1 MNVPFVGSKQK
12 GNVTKT
18 IDDLRFLMREPDEVY
33 HAKGKDYL
41 GSHDLIEFMKNP
53 LLFHKKRVGLVTE
66 RESPAFDLGRAAHV
80 LVLEGRDRFE
90 TEYAVGG
97 PINPSTGQPYGANT
111 KAFAEWAE
119 QVGKPVLS
127 DSDAALIE
135 QMNAAVAGHE
145 ATNDLLAGG
154 VAEGVV
160 RVEYC
165 GLPCQARL
173 DWLNPERGLVDL
185 KTCHNLDVFEM
196 DASAYRYA
204 HQLAFYAALLMEAS
218 GRRFDVHIVA
228 VEKQEPFR
236 CGVWHIGPDVL
247 KRARQQ
253 NEEAMH
259 RLRDCQEQDVWP
271 TGYEDVR
278 EFRPY
283 V

>member
-1 MNVPFVGSKQK
+1 MHSLSIN
-12 GNVTKT
+12 
-18 IDDLRFLMREPDEVY
+18 DLRFLIREPAEVY
-33 HAKGKDYL
+33 HARGKDYL

-53 LLFHKKRVGLVTE
+53 LLFHKKRAGLVTE
-66 RESPAFDLGRAAHV
+66 RESAAFNLGRATHV
-80 LVLEGRDRFE
+80 LILEGRDRFE
-90 TEYAVGG
+90 TAYAVGG

-111 KAFAEWAE
+111 KAYAQWAE
-119 QVGKPVLS
+119 KQNKAVLC

-135 QMNAAVAGHE
+135 EMNAAVGRHE
-145 ATNDLLAGG
+145 AANDLLAEG

-173 DWLNPERGLVDL
+173 DWLNPKRGLVDL
-185 KTCHNLDVFEM
+185 KTCYNLDVFEM
-196 DASAYRYA
+196 DAQAYRYT
-204 HQLAFYAALLMEAS
+204 HQMAFYTALLLEAS

-228 VEKQEPFR
+228 IEKQEPFR
-236 CGVWHIGPDVL
+236 CGVWHVGPDVL

-253 NEEAMH
+253 NEDAVC
-259 RLRDCQEQDVWP
+259 RLRDCQEQDAWP

-283 V
+283 I